1 VTHPVEP
8 LMDYALGS
16 LEAGEATQLEAHLRS
31 CPPCRAEVTRLKATL
46 SLLAE
51 ELEPVAPPRGS
62 WDRVRSKLH
71 APRRSFVPRWALP
84 AAAAVLLVA
93 TGTFGLAWWRD
104 QQDLREIHDNQALVS
119 AWMTNPDVRLVLL
132 TQRSGRAM
140 GHVLL
145 LKDGRALV
153 VMPEAAPTGQ
163 SYQAWGLYE
172 HARTAPATSLGVSNR
187 AVFEVQMRPYPWFWL
202 SLEPSGGSKV
212 PTQGIGWSKV
222 DGG

>member
-1 VTHPVEP
+1 MTHPAEP
-8 LMDYALGS
+8 LVDYALGS
-16 LEAGEATQLEAHLRS
+16 MEAAEVAQLEVHLRS
-31 CPPCRAEVTRLKATL
+31 CPQCRAEVARLRATL
-46 SLLAE
+46 SLLAD

-71 APRRSFVPRWALP
+71 APSRSFVPRWALS
-84 AAAAVLLVA
+84 AAAAVLITA
-93 TGTFGLAWWRD
+93 TGAFGLAWWRG
-104 QQDLREIHDNQALVS
+104 QETLREIHQNQALVRT
-119 AWMTNPDVRLVLL
+119 WMTNPDVRLVPL

-140 GHVLL
+140 GHMLL

-153 VMPEAAPTGQ
+153 VMPEAAPAGQ

-172 HARTAPATSLGVSNR
+172 HSRTAPAVSLGVSNR

-222 DGG
+222 DGS